1 APTIQAVVNA
11 LCALNGWGSYT
22 VMLGEKPKPLNKDQA
37 ERDAKLKDAGAN
49 LTPQYFQREYGLQ
62 DGDIAEVQQL
72 PANTQFKALPNH
84 AFSFKAQTNKLSAA
98 QLEVEELTD
107 GQGDL
112 QLLTNEQIKQ
122 LAAESETPEALIFN
136 LSKLIPGATQSQFTA
151 NLDQALYAA
160 DVLGY
165 AMAKDGQ

>member
-1 APTIQAVVNA
+1 
-11 LCALNGWGSYT
+11 
-22 VMLGEKPKPLNKDQA
+22 
-37 ERDAKLKDAGAN
+37 
-49 LTPQYFQREYGLQ
+49 LQ

-72 PANTQFKALPNH
+72 PANTQFSALPKR
-84 AFSFKAQTNKLSAA
+84 AFSFKAQTSKLSAA

-112 QLLTNEQIKQ
+112 QLLNPERIKQ
-122 LAAESETPEALIFN
+122 LVADSDSPETLVFN
-136 LSKLIPGATQSQFTA
+136 LAKLIPEASRTEFTA

-165 AMAKDGQ
+165 ATSSKGE

>member
-1 APTIQAVVNA
+1 QAVVNA
-11 LCALNGWGSYT
+11 LCALNGWGEYE
-22 VMLGEKPKPLNKDQA
+22 VMLGEKPKPLNKEQA
-37 ERDAKLKDAGAN
+37 ERDAHLKNAGAN

-72 PANTQFKALPNH
+72 PANTQFSALPKT
-84 AFSFKAQTNKLSAA
+84 AFSFKASANKLSAA
-98 QLEVEELTD
+98 QQEVEELTD
-107 GQGDL
+107 GQSDL
-112 QLLTNEQIKQ
+112 ELLNQDQIKQ
-122 LAAESETPEALIFN
+122 LVAESDSPETLVFNLAKLLPEA
-136 LSKLIPGATQSQFTA
+136 SRTEFTA